1 MGKENSLWNKK
12 MGKLFYANYLSHVC
26 GHVSTILI
34 KSKLGLDGE
43 VTL

>member
-1 MGKENSLWNKK
+1 MLII
-12 MGKLFYANYLSHVC
+12 LSHVC
-26 GHVSTILI
+26 GHVSAILI